1 MNTRF
6 RQMKVRSCDTGN
18 HKRQLEHYEACY
30 KDVQIGIKWKWYSCI
45 TEFNG
50 ETAFR
55 DIKVSAVSLK

>member
-1 MNTRF
+1 
-6 RQMKVRSCDTGN
+6 MKVRSCDTGN